1 MKRWDFT
8 TMMNAGSK
16 LFASIHKRKR
26 YAHANHEA
34 HLMARNISD
43 WLTQGVQSIIN
54 GTYTPRFLKRY
65 YFKDEMIDQL
75 HLSDRILQNL
85 LLQQLKPTFTHI
97 MNPNC
102 YHLHGPS
109 GVKLATQHIRKVVSL
124 EKPKYVIRADI
135 KSYYKSISHHLLIE
149 DVKRYYLDYKVQS
162 MLEEIIKNPIETP
175 RGYKNPDHGIALR
188 GPLSQFFSALYLKPL
203 DDAFDTMDVTYL
215 RYQDDIIILC
225 QTKRQLER
233 AKQRLMDILHERR
246 LRLSRKKTRIG
257 SIDKGFHF
265 LGINYLGPQP
275 PDGTNVTQVSNDSA
289 IHHAHCLNS
298 MGGGRTVRLR
308 LNRQILRNSVSFR
321 MQERYAMH
329 ANKLNKWLMMGFLP
343 AESGVT

>member
-1 MKRWDFT
+1 MKRWDFI

-16 LFASIHKRKR
+16 LFATIHKRKR
-26 YAHANHEA
+26 HAHANHEA

-85 LLQQLKPTFTHI
+85 LLQQLKPTFSHV

-109 GVKLATQHIRKVVSL
+109 GVRLATQHIREVVSL
-124 EKPKYVIRADI
+124 EKPKYIIRADI

-149 DVKRYYLDYKVQS
+149 DVKRYYLDHKVQS

-175 RGYKNPDHGIALR
+175 RGYKNPDQGIALR

-265 LGINYLGPQP
+265 LGINYLEPQP

-289 IHHAHCLNS
+289 AHYAHCLNS
-298 MGGGRTVRLR
+298 MGGGGTVRLR
-308 LNRQILRNSVSFR
+308 LNKQILRNNVSFH
-321 MQERYAMH
+321 MQERYATH
-329 ANKLNKWLMMGFLP
+329 ANRLNKWLMMGFLP
-343 AESGVT
+343 AESRVT